1 MVSDM
6 LKIYSNLKLVFWMVG
21 LSCLTYILAKYVM
34 YDFISSNFNQKQ
46 IAFIVVFFL
55 TLNIYTYICCFF
67 NLLYYTRTT
76 KILSSVKFDLY
87 LILSC
92 SLFYALT
99 SFIWSENNEQFFSI
113 FFYVLAAFICVF
125 KYMKIRKTMLL

>member
-6 LKIYSNLKLVFWMVG
+6 LKIYSNLKLVFWIIG

-34 YDFISSNFNQKQ
+34 YDFISSNFNRNQ
-46 IAFIVVFFL
+46 ITFIVVFFL
-55 TLNIYTYICCFF
+55 SLNIYTYICCFF
-67 NLLYYTRTT
+67 NLLYYTKTT
-76 KILSSVKFDLY
+76 KILSSLKFDLY

-99 SFIWSENNEQFFSI
+99 SLIWSEHNEQFFSI
-113 FFYVLAAFICVF
+113 FFYVLAALLCAF
-125 KYMKIRKTMLL
+125 KYMKIQKIMPL